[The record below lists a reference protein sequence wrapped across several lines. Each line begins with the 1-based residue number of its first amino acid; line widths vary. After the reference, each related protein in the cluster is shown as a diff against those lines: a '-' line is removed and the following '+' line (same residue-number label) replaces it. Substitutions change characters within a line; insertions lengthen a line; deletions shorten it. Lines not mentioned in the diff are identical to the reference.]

1 MRKDSAGAGEAVVI
15 EVKGLTKVYRR
26 GKIGAGSL
34 RRDILDRWARWRH
47 RGTGRQEKARFLALK
62 DIDLTVR
69 RGEIVALLGRNGA
82 GKSTLLKIICRITA
96 PTAGSIDLYGRVNA
110 MLEVGVGF
118 HGELTGRE
126 NIYLSGA
133 FLGMSSKEIDSKM
146 ESILSFSEAEE
157 FIDTPV
163 KRYSSGM
170 FVKLGV
176 AVALHLDSEVV
187 VMDEALAVGDVSFQQ
202 KCITYLKKAAREQ
215 GRTVIYVSHN
225 MDTVRN
231 FCQRGIVLDKG
242 RILFDGDIETAIGI
256 YRGEASVGSRG
267 KMDNERP

>member
-1 MRKDSAGAGEAVVI
+1 MRADSVGAVGAVVI
-15 EVKGLTKVYRR
+15 DVKGLTKVYRR

-34 RRDILDRWARWRH
+34 RRDILELWARWRH
-47 RGTGRQEKARFLALK
+47 RSTGQQEKIRFPALK
-62 DIDLTVR
+62 SIDLTVR

-96 PTAGSIDLYGRVNA
+96 PTAGCIDLYGRVNA

-133 FLGMSSKEIDSKM
+133 FLGMSRKEIDGKM
-146 ESILSFSEAEE
+146 ERILQFSEAGE

-187 VMDEALAVGDVSFQQ
+187 VMDEVLAVGDVSFQQ
-202 KCITYLKKAAREQ
+202 KCMSYLKRAAREE

-242 RILFDGDIETAIGI
+242 RVLFDGEIETAIGI
-256 YRGEASVGSRG
+256 YQG
-267 KMDNERP
+267 KSTVHSKG

>member
-1 MRKDSAGAGEAVVI
+1 MNTVKNDTSVVI
-15 EVKGLTKVYRR
+15 YINGLEKIYHR
-26 GKIGAGSL
+26 GKIGASSL
-34 RRDILDRWARWRH
+34 LRDILALGNRLHGMRSKSSDVGRFSAL
-47 RGTGRQEKARFLALK
+47 RG
-62 DIDLTVR
+62 INLTIR
-69 RGEIVALLGRNGA
+69 RGEIVALLGKNGA
-82 GKSTLLKIICRITA
+82 GKSTLLKILCQITA
-96 PTAGSIDLYGRVNA
+96 PTKGSIDLYGRVNA

-133 FLGMSSKEIDSKM
+133 FLGMSKSEIDSKM
-146 ESILSFSEAEE
+146 ESILMFSEVGD

-187 VMDEALAVGDVSFQQ
+187 VMDEALAVGDVSFQN
-202 KCITYLKKAAREQ
+202 KCLDYLKRAAQNE

-225 MDTVRN
+225 MDTVRRL
-231 FCQRGIVLDKG
+231 CQRGIVLNKG
-242 RILFDGDIETAIGI
+242 RLVFDGEVEQAIAI
-256 YRGEASVGSRG
+256 YQE
-267 KMDNERP
+267 K